1 MTAAAESPL
10 TVIEVFADIW
20 CPFAHVGLRR
30 FVHQRWTAG
39 RGDLA
44 LHVRAWPLELVNGEP
59 LDANHVAEQIE
70 DLQRQVTPHL
80 FSGFDP
86 GRFPRT
92 TLPALEVVSDAYAV
106 GFDVGERASLIV
118 RDALFERG
126 EDIGDAAVLGR
137 LRTDL
142 ALPAPG
148 PDGREQVLAD
158 WAEGQQRGV
167 VGSPHFFI
175 GDTSFFCPALRI
187 VREDGKRHIRIDTER
202 FDEFFTH
209 CLAA

>member
-1 MTAAAESPL
+1 MTDAAESPL
-10 TVIEVFADIW
+10 TAIEVFADIW

-59 LDANHVAEQIE
+59 LDAHHVAEQIE

-86 GRFPRT
+86 DRFPLT
-92 TLPALEVVSDAYAV
+92 TLPALDLVSDAYAV
-106 GFDVGERASLIV
+106 GPSVGERASLAV

-126 EDIGDAAVLGR
+126 EDIGDASVLGH

-142 ALPAPG
+142 ALPPPG
-148 PDGREQVLAD
+148 GREQVLAD
-158 WAEGQQRGV
+158 WAEGQRRAV

-187 VREDGKRHIRIDTER
+187 VSKDGNRHIRIDTER
-202 FDEFFTH
+202 FDEFFAS